1 MMVLLNMSVERCT
14 IRTDAVLIVLY
25 LSSDLNLRLVKC
37 TDHVKIVQD
46 ANSIK
51 ITGKN
56 SQLYECTY
64 SLVTIFLNNQ
74 SRFFKMCFMI

>member
-56 SQLYECTY
+56 SQLYEYTY